1 VELRWVLLPL
11 FVQVG
16 LTLFLAT
23 WMGLMRVRDIRL
35 HGVKPADIALREPGW
50 TKKATQV
57 ANAFHNQLEL
67 PVLFY
72 VLVILAWVTRHADLL
87 FVIMAW
93 AFVMLR
99 IAHAYIHVTDN
110 RVRRRGAAF
119 ALGAIVLQ
127 LMWLIFIVRI
137 LLGLG

>member
-1 VELRWVLLPL
+1 MRWVLLPL

-23 WMGLMRVRDIRL
+23 WMGLLRSRDIRV

-50 TKKATQV
+50 TKRATQV
-57 ANAFHNQLEL
+57 ANAYHNQLEL

-87 FVIMAW
+87 FVVMAW
-93 AFVMLR
+93 MFVVVR
-99 IAHAYIHVTDN
+99 ILHAYIHVTDN

-119 ALGAIVLQ
+119 ALGAFVLMLMWIIFAVRIVLE
-127 LMWLIFIVRI
+127 I
-137 LLGLG
+137 G